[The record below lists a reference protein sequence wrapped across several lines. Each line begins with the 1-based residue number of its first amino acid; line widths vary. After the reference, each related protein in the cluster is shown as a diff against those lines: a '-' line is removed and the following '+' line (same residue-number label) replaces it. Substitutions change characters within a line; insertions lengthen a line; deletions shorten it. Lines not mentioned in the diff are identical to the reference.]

1 MKRFGSFATLWAAIL
16 IVSAVGLMAVWRI
29 WLDYNETLRSSE
41 SLLTTL
47 VRSGD
52 EQLSGQLQS
61 INVLLRS
68 IDNRMESAAPE
79 ETDQLRAEIKVQL
92 QSISGTR
99 VLLVTDAA
107 GRVVFSNRTDLVG
120 FDASARPYFTAPRDA
135 TGKDRLH
142 LVGPMITTDK
152 TRVLYA
158 TLSRRDA
165 AGRFDGVISVSL
177 LPEFLA
183 PITSSIR
190 PDSEAST
197 AVIVGSDYHFLYR
210 LPDPE
215 SSIGKSLRGAP
226 GLTAHLASGQKA
238 SVQTLVAVTDG
249 VRRLTAFRT
258 IQPYGLYVAAGI
270 PRDEILAPFYRR
282 LWAHGGVLLFVTIL
296 VVGLMVVLRR
306 NEARLTLLSSVFD
319 HSGEAI
325 LITDADNRI
334 IAVNDAF
341 TEIFGYTLD
350 DMRQQNPRMLCSGET
365 PRETYREM
373 WAALVAAGYWQ
384 GEVID
389 RRKNGEQFQVL
400 LNVSAV
406 RDAAGKTTRYI
417 GQGTDISQR
426 KADEKRLRLMATVFS
441 NSNEGIV
448 VTDADNRIV
457 TVNEAFS
464 RLTGYSSED
473 VVGKNP
479 RILSAGR
486 TSAGTFQEM
495 WSSLETRNAWQ
506 GELWDRR
513 KDGGIYPKWLS
524 IAVVR
529 NTDGSVANYIG
540 SFVDIT
546 ERKAS
551 DERVRF
557 LAHHDPLTSLP
568 NRFSLQERLS
578 HALGFCKRNNRR
590 LALMLIDLD
599 HFKAINDTLGHQ
611 VGDKLLVQVAAR
623 LSDSVRDSD
632 IVARLGGDEFVVVLA
647 DIDAP
652 ADAASVADKI
662 VKSLSL
668 PYPIDGA
675 DQVSSPSIGICIY
688 PDDATEAN
696 ELLKKS
702 DVAMYQAKKLGRGTY
717 QFFTE
722 EMQTSATQR
731 VGLEAD
737 LRMALERQQFVLFYQ
752 PQLDLRTRSV
762 VGVEALIRWQH
773 PQRGLVP
780 PMEFIPVAEE
790 TGLIVPL
797 GDWIL
802 RDACRQMKDWQSNG
816 LGHIA
821 VSVNLSARQFLDK
834 QLPERI
840 SAILAEFT
848 VPAEKLVLEIT
859 ESVSME
865 SPHETIAVMQRL
877 TERGMSLSIDD
888 FGTGYSSLSYL
899 KLFPIR
905 SLKIDRSFVKDI
917 ETDQNDADICDVAVL
932 LAHKLGL
939 EVVAEGVETPA
950 QLKYLL
956 SIGCE
961 KIQGY
966 LIGKPMPA
974 AGFEEYMRTSLPL
987 ADVGTVDIWT
997 DG

>member
-16 IVSAVGLMAVWRI
+16 IVSAVGLMAGWRI
-29 WLDYNETLRSSE
+29 WLDYDETMKSSE
-41 SLLTTL
+41 ALLTTL
-47 VRSGD
+47 ARSGD
-52 EQLSGQLQS
+52 EQLSGRLQA
-61 INVLLRS
+61 IDVLLRS
-68 IDNRMESAAPE
+68 VDSRFRSGAPQK
-79 ETDQLRAEIKVQL
+79 TDQLLAEVKAQL
-92 QSISGTR
+92 QSVGGTR
-99 VLLVTDAA
+99 VVIITDAA
-107 GRVVFSNRTDLVG
+107 GRAVFSTRTDLLG
-120 FDASARPYFTAPRDA
+120 LDTSTRSYFTTPHDAVGRDH
-135 TGKDRLH
+135 LH
-142 LVGPMITTDK
+142 LVGPIITGDK

-158 TLSRRDA
+158 TLARRDA
-165 AGRFDGVISVSL
+165 AGRFDGVIAVSL

-183 PITSSIR
+183 PLMSSIR
-190 PDSEAST
+190 PDSQKST
-197 AVIVGSDYHFLYR
+197 AVIAGSDYAMLYR

-226 GLTAHLASGQKA
+226 GLTGHLASGQKA
-238 SVQTLVAVTDG
+238 SIQTLVAITDG
-249 VRRLTAFRT
+249 VKRITAFHTVR
-258 IQPYGLYVAAGI
+258 PYDLYVTVGI
-270 PRDEILAPFYRR
+270 PQEEVLAPFYRR
-282 LWAHGGVLLFVTIL
+282 LWAHVGVLLLVASLTI
-296 VVGLMVVLRR
+296 GLMVVLRR
-306 NEARLTLLSSVFD
+306 NESRLSMLSSVFD

-325 LITDADNRI
+325 LITDADIRVT
-334 IAVNDAF
+334 AVNEAF
-341 TEIFGYTLD
+341 TQMFGYTLD
-350 DMRQQNPRMLCSGET
+350 DMRQHTPKMLDSGET
-365 PRETYREM
+365 PRETYRQM
-373 WAALVAAGYWQ
+373 RAALLADGYWQ

-389 RRKNGEQFQVL
+389 RRKNGEHFPVS
-400 LNVSAV
+400 LNISAV

-417 GQGTDISQR
+417 GQRTDISQR
-426 KADEKRLRLMATVFS
+426 KADETSLRLMATVFS

-464 RLTGYSSED
+464 RLTGYAAEE

-479 RILSAGR
+479 SILSAGR
-486 TSAGTFQEM
+486 TSAETFKEM
-495 WSSLETRNAWQ
+495 WHSLETSNSWQ

-513 KDGGIYPKWLS
+513 KSGEVYPKWLS
-524 IAVVR
+524 ISVVR
-529 NTDGSVANYIG
+529 NADGSVASYIG

-557 LAHHDPLTSLP
+557 LAHHDPLTALP
-568 NRFSLQERLS
+568 NRFSLQERLE
-578 HALGFCKRNNRR
+578 HALGFCKRNNRQ

-599 HFKAINDTLGHQ
+599 HFKSINDTLGHQ
-611 VGDKLLVQVAAR
+611 VGDKLLMQVAAR
-623 LSDSVRDSD
+623 LRDSVRESD

-662 VKSLSL
+662 VKSVSA
-668 PYPIDGA
+668 PYLIDNTE
-675 DQVSSPSIGICIY
+675 QISSPSIGICIY
-688 PDDATEAN
+688 PDDATETN

-702 DVAMYQAKKLGRGTY
+702 DVAMYQAKSLGRGNY

-722 EMQTSATQR
+722 EMQTSAAKR
-731 VGLEAD
+731 IGLEAD
-737 LRMALERQQFVLFYQ
+737 LRTALEQQQFVLFYQ
-752 PQLDLRTRSV
+752 PQLDLRTRRV
-762 VGVEALIRWQH
+762 AGVEALIRWQH
-773 PQRGLVP
+773 PERGLVP

-790 TGLIVPL
+790 MGLIVPL
-797 GDWIL
+797 GDWVL
-802 RDACRQMKDWQSNG
+802 RDACRQMKSWQSNG

-834 QLPERI
+834 LLPERV
-840 SAILAEFT
+840 SAILAEYG
-848 VPAEKLVLEIT
+848 VPAEQLVLEIT

-917 ETDQNDADICDVAVL
+917 ETDQNDADICDVTVL

-974 AGFEEYMRTSLPL
+974 NELEKFIGNNLPL
-987 ADVGTVDIWT
+987 TGLGTVDIWT